1 LLRKATHTGLDV
13 RRFDSS
19 SSIKGNIALLFKLY
33 NMKTKSFIENAI
45 IYAMTTLVAVTW
57 TMLVFHLLTQGL
69 DANASFGLY

>member
-1 LLRKATHTGLDV
+1 
-13 RRFDSS
+13 
-19 SSIKGNIALLFKLY
+19 
-33 NMKTKSFIENAI
+33 MKTKSFIENAI